1 MLNWFKFL
9 HGPLP
14 DIELEVQA
22 TQTEVQEPAIEKA
35 ETHEDLPVQFP
46 EEIEPQIVMI
56 DEATQCHV
64 PEWQV
69 QPLKIKQK
77 KRKGIFGKK

>member
-22 TQTEVQEPAIEKA
+22 TQTEVQEPAIVKV
-35 ETHEDLPVQFP
+35 ETHENLSVQFP
-46 EEIEPQIVMI
+46 EEIVPQIVMI